1 MTNQLHFPA
10 TLGRLPGIQW
20 RELIMK
26 SSSFRNK
33 KTDEQRKNHFVNLRN
48 FKSIKMFHTCS
59 TADNT
64 KIQTFVFEKQNV
76 RFSRLRL
83 TRPDSLVDGLASDI
97 Y

>member
-1 MTNQLHFPA
+1 MTNQLLFPA

-20 RELIMK
+20 SELIMK
-26 SSSFRNK
+26 SSSFRNNK
-33 KTDEQRKNHFVNLRN
+33 LTNNEIIILLTSVISNPP
-48 FKSIKMFHTCS
+48 KMFHTCS

-64 KIQTFVFEKQNV
+64 KSQTFLFEKQNI

-83 TRPDSLVDGLASDI
+83 TRPDSLVDGLANDI